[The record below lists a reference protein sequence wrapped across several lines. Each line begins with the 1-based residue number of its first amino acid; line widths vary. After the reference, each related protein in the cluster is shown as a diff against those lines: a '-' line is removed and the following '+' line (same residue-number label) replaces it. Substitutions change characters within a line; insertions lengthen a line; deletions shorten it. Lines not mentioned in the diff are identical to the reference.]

1 MKRRL
6 ILAAV
11 ALFMLALT
19 ASAADETT
27 FEFATSLPAA
37 QEMSQ
42 GEKPILLDFYTEW

>member
-6 ILAAV
+6 IFAA
-11 ALFMLALT
+11 LALLVLALA

-37 QEMSQ
+37 QEMSR